1 MSPGKQ
7 RGGCVRAVPP
17 PAPVSV
23 TPPNPAPQA
32 QMVAPCAGITL
43 SICTAPRGGCQPSH
57 PTACTRGCTEGS
69 GHYFFFAGGK
79 GRIRLCSHKS
89 FKMEAKKE
97 PPLQADTRPSAHSSR
112 TRLSP
117 ALAQLLVTQNRV
129 GDGVRKKRG
138 PKVRLCPS
146 CGAGGGGE
154 GAWQVCSGN

>member
-1 MSPGKQ
+1 MLGPCHHLPLFLSP
-7 RGGCVRAVPP
+7 PH
-17 PAPVSV
+17 
-23 TPPNPAPQA
+23 PAPQA
-32 QMVAPCAGITL
+32 QMVAPRAGIAL
-43 SICTAPRGGCQPSH
+43 SICTAPWGGCQPSH

-117 ALAQLLVTQNRV
+117 ALARLLVTQNRV